1 MNETAM
7 EVLGKARTRK
17 QPWMTQDILNA
28 CDKRRELK
36 AKRFIDSDK
45 EKEYRNAN
53 IKVRKEIKK
62 AKEEFLEQ
70 KCQEIQQGFEENNS
84 KKAFDT
90 IKQLNRKKSTK
101 QPGIEDANGNLLT
114 ENSKIQERWTQYV
127 KELYNY
133 ILETST
139 MQTNLALQEEKLSV
153 LKEEQAGFCEGR
165 STAEQICNVRILGE
179 KFRDHQRE
187 LHHNFIDFKKAF
199 DRVWRKALW
208 YTMKKH
214 NISFHL
220 VHLIEALYDEAT
232 NAVISDGRALKWFR
246 TTVGVRQR
254 CILSPMLFNLFLEQI
269 MLEAM
274 ENFEGTVSVAGQKVS
289 NLRFADDIDLIA
301 GNSEELSNITERLEK
316 HAKK

>member
-139 MQTNLALQEEKLSV
+139 MQTNLALQEEKLNMQ
-153 LKEEQAGFCEGR
+153 LA
-165 STAEQICNVRILGE
+165 N
-179 KFRDHQRE
+179 
-187 LHHNFIDFKKAF
+187 
-199 DRVWRKALW
+199 
-208 YTMKKH
+208 
-214 NISFHL
+214 
-220 VHLIEALYDEAT
+220 
-232 NAVISDGRALKWFR
+232 
-246 TTVGVRQR
+246 
-254 CILSPMLFNLFLEQI
+254 
-269 MLEAM
+269 
-274 ENFEGTVSVAGQKVS
+274 
-289 NLRFADDIDLIA
+289 
-301 GNSEELSNITERLEK
+301 
-316 HAKK
+316 